1 MTTAAL
7 NDPVRRRL
15 IRFGIGLEAITLG
28 WNVVGVVVLA
38 VLAYTS
44 ASVALLGF
52 GLDSLIE
59 IGASTV
65 VIWELTGTGEKRQQV
80 ALRLIGVAFV
90 LLAVYLL
97 VQAAVALLAG
107 HRATPTPGGAVWTG
121 ATAVAMFALA
131 YGKARTGRRLGDP
144 VLVTEGRV
152 TLVDGILATAVLV
165 GLALDGLL
173 GWWWADP
180 AAGLVIV
187 AYAAREGAQLLG
199 RNPQ

>member
-1 MTTAAL
+1 MSSAAL
-7 NDPVRRRL
+7 NDTARRRL

-28 WNVVGVVVLA
+28 WNVVGVVALA

-65 VIWELTGTGEKRQQV
+65 VIWELTGTGEQRQRV

-97 VQAAVALLAG
+97 VQAGLALLAG
-107 HRATPTPGGAVWTG
+107 HRATPSPGGLAWTG
-121 ATAVAMFALA
+121 ATAAVMFALA
-131 YGKARTGRRLGDP
+131 YGKARTGRRLGNP

-165 GLALDGLL
+165 GIALDALL

-180 AAGLVIV
+180 LAGLVIV
-187 AYAAREGAQLLG
+187 VYAAREAVQIFRGDHD
-199 RNPQ
+199 